1 MNYYKIND
9 RFCFSFD
16 TYKYDEIS
24 KEDFEKAAGN
34 IYFLNKLPVGRSK
47 DKYLVEHCEEL
58 FVQGENINQ
67 ISINNMD
74 AASHVS
80 EFIKNKI
87 SNRKVVMINLS
98 YGLLFDEESS
108 KKKSVTILG
117 LGDVGGTLLLGLR
130 LLGKDVIEEIRLFDL
145 TESKMK
151 RYILEMNQI
160 VYPNDSDLPKVVAT
174 TMEDLFNTDVFI
186 FTASKFVPPVGNEGK
201 DVRMIQYEA
210 NKEIIKIYAKMAR
223 KKNYKGLFA
232 VVSDPVDL
240 LCNVVF
246 YESNKNEE
254 NQLDFEGLLPN
265 QVRGFGLGV
274 MNGRANYYSELRGLS
289 YKKEGR
295 VFGPHG
301 KGLIVAN
308 SLENYSEKD
317 SLALTE
323 DVITANLKVRETG
336 FKPYI
341 APALSSGALSILE
354 TIKGN
359 YNYSTVFI
367 DGIYWGVKNRLVNG
381 SVGVEREELPEEL
394 MKRIQKSYN
403 ELRQQYE
410 EN

>member
-1 MNYYKIND
+1 MPKG
-9 RFCFSFD
+9 S
-16 TYKYDEIS
+16 S
-24 KEDFEKAAGN
+24 KN
-34 IYFLNKLPVGRSK
+34 R
-47 DKYLVEHCEEL
+47 LVIQDVKEL
-58 FVQGENINQ
+58 SIKNERIEQ
-67 ISINNMD
+67 ISLKALESAVD
-74 AASHVS
+74 VS

-87 SNRKVVMINLS
+87 NDEKVVMINPS
-98 YGLLFDEESS
+98 YGLEFNAKMSR
-108 KKKSVTILG
+108 KKSVTILG

-130 LLGKDVIEEIRLFDL
+130 LLGKDVINEIRLFDL
-145 TESKMK
+145 NEDKIK

-160 VYPNDSDLPKVVAT
+160 VYPNDCDLPKVVSAT
-174 TMEDLFNTDVFI
+174 MGDLFDTDVFI
-186 FTASKFVPPVGNEGK
+186 FTASKFVPKVGDEKK

-223 KKNYKGLFA
+223 KNNFKGLFA

-246 YESNKNEE
+246 YESNKNED
-254 NQLDFEGLLPN
+254 NILDYKGLLPN

-274 MNGRANYYSELRGLS
+274 MNGRANYYSEIRGLN
-289 YKKEGR
+289 YKDDGR

-308 SLENYSEKD
+308 SLKNYSD
-317 SLALTE
+317 DISLRLTE

-354 TIKGN
+354 TLRGN

-367 DGIYWGVKNRLVNG
+367 NGIYWGIRNRLING
-381 SVGVEREELPEEL
+381 SIGIERRNLNDAL
-394 MKRIQKSYN
+394 MIRIKASYD
-403 ELRQQYE
+403 ELRRQYE
-410 EN
+410 KN

>member
-1 MNYYKIND
+1 MYYYKING
-9 RFCFSFD
+9 RFFFSLKAYD
-16 TYKYDEIS
+16 YDEIS
-24 KEDFEKAAGN
+24 KETFEKAKDY
-34 IYFLNKLPVGRSK
+34 IYFLNKLPIGRSK
-47 DKYLVEHCEEL
+47 DRLLIETIEEL
-58 FVQGENINQ
+58 SVKNEEINQ
-67 ISINNMD
+67 ISLNYLEPIKE
-74 AASHVS
+74 VS
-80 EFIKNKI
+80 EFIKNMIARK
-87 SNRKVVMINLS
+87 KVVMINPA
-98 YGLLFDEESS
+98 YGLLFNDKKP

-130 LLGKDVIEEIRLFDL
+130 LLGKDVVDEIRLFDL
-145 TESKMK
+145 NENKIK

-160 VYPNDSDLPKVVAT
+160 VYPNDSDLPRVVST
-174 TMEDLFNTDVFI
+174 TMENLFDTDVFI
-186 FTASKFVPPVGNEGK
+186 FTASKFVPKVGNEKK

-210 NKEIIKIYAKMAR
+210 NREIIKIYAKMAR

-246 YESNKNEE
+246 YESNKNNE
-254 NQLDFEGLLPN
+254 NKLDFKGLLPN

-274 MNGRANYYSELRGLS
+274 MNGRANYYSEIRGFN
-289 YKKEGR
+289 YKSEGR

-308 SLENYSEKD
+308 SLENYSQEA
-317 SLALTE
+317 SIRLTE

-354 TIKGN
+354 TLRGN

-367 DGIYWGVKNRLVNG
+367 DGIYWGIRNQLING
-381 SVGVEREELPEEL
+381 SVGIERNYLNNQL
-394 MKRIQKSYN
+394 MKRIKESYD
-403 ELRQQYE
+403 ELRRQYE
-410 EN
+410 ES